1 LLLKILKMDSIR
13 KKIYVLISVTVVTS
27 LLGISVVNYIISKRE
42 LNRSNLIIL
51 KNAVEATMVEI
62 NRNYRYTLDE
72 SNWMTEEEAKMLS
85 LSSIGDLTK
94 TSIDGVSGA
103 TTEANDATSAATANS
118 IYAQHSIDLGESG
131 YLFVIDSEGNVIY
144 HPFLSDNIYDLK
156 SHDGRYIIHE
166 IIKQAK
172 SGGGTTHY
180 ALDEDVSL
188 ITDSKLVYSM
198 YFPYWDWIV
207 SAVIYDKE
215 LARGS
220 NIIMTYNLIGIVI
233 VLAAALLLS
242 LKITGRIID
251 PIKTISQKIS
261 EVSEGDLTVDKIHIK
276 TEDEMKLLG
285 DSVNSLVDSLN
296 RIVKMIVTSGERLNK
311 YAAKLKESYGY
322 VSKSTSEVA
331 GAISQMAMQTD
342 EQSRETAEGV
352 DKVILLGENI
362 KETAEASNKIG
373 SVVEKNIKLKELGLK
388 SVRELK
394 DAALENNENTAVIE
408 RLVSKMKEYSVDIGK
423 ISDIISNI
431 AKQTN
436 LLALNASIEASR
448 AGENGL
454 GFAVVAEEIR
464 KLANETSHAVNDIHE
479 KIGQVQEQTAAV
491 VNFISKNRSGVDRI
505 NRSVEK
511 TEEIIGLISDGLQA
525 LIEEIKVIV
534 DHNRIIN
541 QKKDEILEMLGH
553 ISERAQENS
562 ANIQE
567 ISAAAEEQSATI
579 IDISESISQL
589 YEMVNDLNNLVKE
602 FKVE

>member
-1 LLLKILKMDSIR
+1 MKILRMDSIR

-72 SNWMTEEEAKMLS
+72 SEWLTEEEAKLLS
-85 LSSIGDLTK
+85 LAAVGDLTK
-94 TSIDGVSGA
+94 TSVDGVSSA
-103 TTEANDATSAATANS
+103 TTESNDATSSATANS
-118 IYAQHSIDLGESG
+118 IYAQHAVNLGESG
-131 YLFVIDSEGNVIY
+131 YFFIIDSAGNVVY
-144 HPFLSDNIYDLK
+144 HPFLSGNIYDLK

-180 ALDEDVSL
+180 ALDEDISL
-188 ITDSKLVYSM
+188 ITDSKLVYSK
-198 YFPYWDWIV
+198 YFPYWDWVV

-220 NIIMTYNLIGIVI
+220 NIILTSNLISIVL

-242 LKITGRIID
+242 LKVTGRIID
-251 PIKTISQKIS
+251 PIKTISKTLS
-261 EVSEGDLTVDKIHIK
+261 EVSEGDLTVGKIHIK
-276 TEDEMKLLG
+276 TKDEMKLLG
-285 DSVNSLVDSLN
+285 DSVNRLVDSLN
-296 RIVKMIVTSGERLNK
+296 RIVRMIVTSGDRLNK
-311 YAAKLKESYGY
+311 YAATLKESSGY

-331 GAISQMAMQTD
+331 DAISQMAMQTD
-342 EQSRETAEGV
+342 EQFRDTLEGV
-352 DKVILLGENI
+352 QKVNLLGEDI

-373 SVVEKNIKLKELGLK
+373 IVVEKNIELKELSLS

-394 DAALENNENTAVIE
+394 DAAMENNENTAIIE
-408 RLVSKMKEYSVDIGK
+408 RLVNKMKEYSSDIGE
-423 ISDIISNI
+423 ISTIISNI

-479 KIGQVQEQTAAV
+479 KIDQVQEQTAAV
-491 VNFISKNRSGVDRI
+491 VNFISKNRYGVDRI

-534 DHNRIIN
+534 EHNRMIN
-541 QKKDEILEMLGH
+541 QKKDEIL
-553 ISERAQENS
+553 
-562 ANIQE
+562 
-567 ISAAAEEQSATI
+567 
-579 IDISESISQL
+579 
-589 YEMVNDLNNLVKE
+589 
-602 FKVE
+602 

>member
-1 LLLKILKMDSIR
+1 MLLKILKMDSIR

-94 TSIDGVSGA
+94 TSFDGVSGA

>member
-94 TSIDGVSGA
+94 TSFDGVSGA

-251 PIKTISQKIS
+251 PIKTISQKLS

-322 VSKSTSEVA
+322 VSKSTSEVT

>member
-1 LLLKILKMDSIR
+1 MLLKILKMDSIR

>member
-1 LLLKILKMDSIR
+1 
-13 KKIYVLISVTVVTS
+13 
-27 LLGISVVNYIISKRE
+27 
-42 LNRSNLIIL
+42 
-51 KNAVEATMVEI
+51 
-62 NRNYRYTLDE
+62 
-72 SNWMTEEEAKMLS
+72 
-85 LSSIGDLTK
+85 
-94 TSIDGVSGA
+94 
-103 TTEANDATSAATANS
+103 
-118 IYAQHSIDLGESG
+118 
-131 YLFVIDSEGNVIY
+131 
-144 HPFLSDNIYDLK
+144 
-156 SHDGRYIIHE
+156 
-166 IIKQAK
+166 
-172 SGGGTTHY
+172 
-180 ALDEDVSL
+180 
-188 ITDSKLVYSM
+188 
-198 YFPYWDWIV
+198 
-207 SAVIYDKE
+207 
-215 LARGS
+215 
-220 NIIMTYNLIGIVI
+220 
-233 VLAAALLLS
+233 
-242 LKITGRIID
+242 
-251 PIKTISQKIS
+251 
-261 EVSEGDLTVDKIHIK
+261 
-276 TEDEMKLLG
+276 MKLLG

-322 VSKSTSEVA
+322 VSKSTSEVT

>member
-1 LLLKILKMDSIR
+1 MLLKILKMDSIR

-251 PIKTISQKIS
+251 PIKTISQKLS

-322 VSKSTSEVA
+322 VSKSTSEVT

>member
-1 LLLKILKMDSIR
+1 MDSIR

-94 TSIDGVSGA
+94 TSFDGVSGA

-156 SHDGRYIIHE
+156 SQDGRYIIHE

-251 PIKTISQKIS
+251 PIKTISQKLS

-322 VSKSTSEVA
+322 VSKSTSEVT

>member
-1 LLLKILKMDSIR
+1 MDSIR

>member
-1 LLLKILKMDSIR
+1 MLLKILKMDSIR

-94 TSIDGVSGA
+94 TSFDGVSGA

-251 PIKTISQKIS
+251 PIKTISQKLS

-276 TEDEMKLLG
+276 T
-285 DSVNSLVDSLN
+285 
-296 RIVKMIVTSGERLNK
+296 
-311 YAAKLKESYGY
+311 
-322 VSKSTSEVA
+322 
-331 GAISQMAMQTD
+331 
-342 EQSRETAEGV
+342 
-352 DKVILLGENI
+352 
-362 KETAEASNKIG
+362 
-373 SVVEKNIKLKELGLK
+373 
-388 SVRELK
+388 
-394 DAALENNENTAVIE
+394 
-408 RLVSKMKEYSVDIGK
+408 KMK
-423 ISDIISNI
+423 
-431 AKQTN
+431 
-436 LLALNASIEASR
+436 
-448 AGENGL
+448 
-454 GFAVVAEEIR
+454 
-464 KLANETSHAVNDIHE
+464 
-479 KIGQVQEQTAAV
+479 
-491 VNFISKNRSGVDRI
+491 
-505 NRSVEK
+505 
-511 TEEIIGLISDGLQA
+511 
-525 LIEEIKVIV
+525 
-534 DHNRIIN
+534 
-541 QKKDEILEMLGH
+541 
-553 ISERAQENS
+553 
-562 ANIQE
+562 
-567 ISAAAEEQSATI
+567 
-579 IDISESISQL
+579 
-589 YEMVNDLNNLVKE
+589 
-602 FKVE
+602 

>member
-1 LLLKILKMDSIR
+1 MDSIR

-94 TSIDGVSGA
+94 TSFDGVSGA

-251 PIKTISQKIS
+251 PIKTISQKLS

-322 VSKSTSEVA
+322 VSKSTSEVT

>member
-1 LLLKILKMDSIR
+1 MLLKILKMDSIR

-94 TSIDGVSGA
+94 TSFDGVSGA

-156 SHDGRYIIHE
+156 SQDGRYIIHE

>member
-1 LLLKILKMDSIR
+1 MLLKILKMDSIR

-94 TSIDGVSGA
+94 TSFDGVSGA

-251 PIKTISQKIS
+251 PIKTISQKLS

>member
-1 LLLKILKMDSIR
+1 MLLKILKMDSIR

-94 TSIDGVSGA
+94 TSFDGVSGA

-251 PIKTISQKIS
+251 PIKTISQKLS

-322 VSKSTSEVA
+322 VSKSTSEVT

>member
-1 LLLKILKMDSIR
+1 MKILKMDSIR

-251 PIKTISQKIS
+251 PIKTISQKLS

-322 VSKSTSEVA
+322 VSKSTSEVT

>member
-251 PIKTISQKIS
+251 PIKTISQKLS